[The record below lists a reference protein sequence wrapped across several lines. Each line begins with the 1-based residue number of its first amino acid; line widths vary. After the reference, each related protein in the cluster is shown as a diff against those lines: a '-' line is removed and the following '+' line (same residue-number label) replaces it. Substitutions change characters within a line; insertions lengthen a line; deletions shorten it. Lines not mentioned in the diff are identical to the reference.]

1 MLRSTLP
8 TIVLKFGSSVLQSA
22 ASLPIAVA
30 EIYRHYREGNRVVV
44 VVSAFERVTD
54 TLCATAQNFGSEP
67 DPATLAAL
75 VSTGEI
81 VSASQLTLALHR
93 AGLSAQLLDPRDIE
107 LTAVGDRG
115 SAALSGLKIERL
127 HAHLSQTSVVVVP
140 GFFAQSDAGGLS
152 LLGRGGSDFTAFY
165 LADVLR
171 ARCCLLKDVDGLYE
185 SDPAGGG
192 HPGRFVLA
200 DYATAVSRAGPLIQ
214 PKAIRF
220 ARDRAISLDV
230 ARVGSSRRTRI
241 GEGPTILSRASTAR
255 RIRVALL
262 GLGHVGG
269 GVLEYLGHFPE
280 RFEVVAALVRTPA
293 KHIARGVPAAILT
306 DSPDTV
312 FARHP
317 EILVEALPGVE
328 PAGSCISRAL
338 KLKSLIRVVT
348 ANKALV
354 TAEWSTLASR
364 LSGPHRQIR
373 YTAAVG
379 GSVPMLETLERLS
392 LRRRI
397 VRLRGV
403 LNGTSNFV
411 LDRCATGDTFKGA
424 VLAAQMEGFA
434 EADPSEDLSGR
445 DAARKMEL
453 LGRVAFGGAPYVQEV
468 AGIAPDSCPPAESL
482 DQVRMRLVAEAW
494 ATDTGF
500 TYTVAPRVLPLAD
513 FLAETRMAQNRLE
526 IILSDGRIVT
536 LQGLGAGG
544 VPTATAVFADVLE
557 HARMI
562 ESEIFE
568 TTEFEPPPLSGV
580 AARQS

>member
-30 EIYRHYREGNRVVV
+30 EIYRHYREGSRVVV

-54 TLCATAQNFGSEP
+54 TLCTAAQTLGPDP

-81 VSASQLTLALHR
+81 VSAAQLTLALHR
-93 AGLSAQLLDPRDIE
+93 AGVSAQMVDPREFE
-107 LTAVGDRG
+107 LTAAGDRG
-115 SAALSGLKIERL
+115 NAALSSLKLEQLNGR
-127 HAHLSQTSVVVVP
+127 LSQTSVVVVP
-140 GFFAQSDAGGLS
+140 GFFARSDEGGVS
-152 LLGRGGSDFTAFY
+152 LLGRGGSDFTALY
-165 LADVLR
+165 LAHALR
-171 ARCCLLKDVDGLYE
+171 ARCCLLRDVDGLYE
-185 SDPAGGG
+185 SDPALGG

-200 DYATAVSRAGPLIQ
+200 DYATALSRAGPLIQ
-214 PKAIRF
+214 SKAVHF
-220 ARDRAISLDV
+220 ARDRTLTLDIG
-230 ARVGSSRRTRI
+230 RVGSSRRTRI
-241 GEGPTILSRASTAR
+241 GEGPTIIARTPPAR

-262 GLGHVGG
+262 GLGNVGG
-269 GVLEYLGHFPE
+269 AALSYLNHFPQT
-280 RFEVVAALVRTPA
+280 FEVVAALVRTPS

-306 DSPDTV
+306 DSIDEV
-312 FARHP
+312 FARRP
-317 EILVEALPGVE
+317 EILIEALPGVE
-328 PAGSCISRAL
+328 PAGTCVARA
-338 KLKSLIRVVT
+338 LKSLIRVVT
-348 ANKALV
+348 ANKALL
-354 TAEWSTLASR
+354 TAEWSTFASR
-364 LSGPHRQIR
+364 LAGPHRQVR
-373 YTAAVG
+373 YAAAVG

-392 LRRRI
+392 LRSRI

-411 LDRCATGDTFKGA
+411 LDHCATGDTFNNA
-424 VLAAQMEGFA
+424 VFAAQMEGFA

-453 LGRVAFGGAPYVQEV
+453 LGRVAFGGVPHVQEI

-482 DQVRMRLVAEAW
+482 DQVRTRLVAEAW
-494 ATDTGF
+494 ATDAGF

-513 FLAETRMAQNRLE
+513 FLAETRSAQNRLE
-526 IILSDGRIVT
+526 ITLSDGRVVT

-544 VPTATAVFADVLE
+544 VPTATAVFADLLE

-568 TTEFEPPPLSGV
+568 TSEFGLPSRSGV
-580 AARQS
+580 TAEQF